1 MCWWLPMCCPCALAL
16 ELKNQPSL
24 FKKVC
29 AVVTDFGVHTYWPTE
44 GVDAYFVAHEDIRRT
59 LMFRGIAPHT
69 IHVTGIPVRLG
80 FEAEFSAN
88 HYPMD
93 DTLRVLMT
101 AGGVRSSGYL
111 GFRQYFVDLIEALDE
126 ARLPQLQMTIVTG
139 SQKRLEKELKR
150 YVGQVSFDLRVLG
163 FVKEMH
169 HLMAEHDVLDHQAR
183 RADRVRSAGER
194 DLPDRHAPQPRSGN
208 RQRRFPGPPRAGAAR
223 AYHQRGG
230 PGLEPL
236 RRQPTDGGRHES
248 QSRQGRF
255 SQIGI
260 IDRQP
265 GGPGCP
271 GNRVSPPAG
280 RCEGAHSMSG
290 YRQTLGR
297 WGEAQAAAYLA
308 DQGYT
313 LLGSNL
319 RTPWGEIDLLAEMGG
334 MLVFVEVKTRSSR
347 AFGLPEAGVTSSKRA
362 HMLAAVQSYMQS
374 NSHEERDWR
383 IDVIAIERQKT
394 GGKPLITHFENALA

>member
-1 MCWWLPMCCPCALAL
+1 MENALRISVMYLSVGSGHQVAAEALADALQRASPRALVRVVDPFRESIEIFPSLLETLQAASVMITPGLYDSMWRRGSAGNLYDWITDLGLLQDLLIDELAEHPADVLVATHVLPCALAL

-169 HLMAEHDVLDHQAR
+169 LLMAEHDVLITKPGGLTVSEALASGICLIVMRPNPGQETANVDFLARHGLALRGHTTSEVVQALSR
-183 RADRVRSAGER
+183 CAANPQMVADMKAR
-194 DLPDRHAPQPRSGN
+194 
-208 RQRRFPGPPRAGAAR
+208 AAR
-223 AYHQRGG
+223 AGF
-230 PGLEPL
+230 PK
-236 RRQPTDGGRHES
+236 S
-248 QSRQGRF
+248 
-255 SQIGI
+255 
-260 IDRQP
+260 
-265 GGPGCP
+265 
-271 GNRVSPPAG
+271 A
-280 RCEGAHSMSG
+280 
-290 YRQTLGR
+290 
-297 WGEAQAAAYLA
+297 
-308 DQGYT
+308 
-313 LLGSNL
+313 
-319 RTPWGEIDLLAEMGG
+319 
-334 MLVFVEVKTRSSR
+334 SSIANQVVR
-347 AFGLPEAGVTSSKRA
+347 A
-362 HMLAAVQSYMQS
+362 
-374 NSHEERDWR
+374 
-383 IDVIAIERQKT
+383 
-394 GGKPLITHFENALA
+394 ALATGSLRLPGDAKEPIA